1 MSPKAHFAAALGLFL
16 AVAGLFLAVSD
27 TATNAAGEVVSVW
40 MTTAD
45 RSRLLQQQSSV
56 VFGADSGSFPTIDV
70 NEGTQYQ
77 SIDGFGASLTE
88 SSAVVI
94 NGMSASARDTLLR
107 NLFSRSGS
115 GIGLSILRNPM
126 GASDF
131 ATGNYSYDDTC
142 CDLND
147 FNINRD
153 MQAIVPIM
161 KQIRAINP
169 NVLLMGVP
177 WSAPG
182 WMKTSGSM
190 NGGWLHWH
198 YYQTHAQYF
207 VKFIQAYQAQG
218 IPVWAVTPQNEPM
231 HETTGYPTM
240 RMEPTDQ
247 ANFVKNNL
255 GPALRDAG
263 LGGVKIVI
271 LDHNWDLINFPRT
284 ILNDAAANSF
294 VAGTGWHCYSA
305 GLPNQTT
312 LHNEFPSKDM
322 WHTECSDGGWIG
334 DWAANWDRGMREMT
348 IDVIRHWAKG
358 TIKWNLAL
366 NGSNGPTNG
375 GCTNCYGT
383 VTVNGS
389 TVTYNAEYYY
399 LGHASKFVDRGARRI
414 ASNEPSPI
422 KSVAFRNPNG
432 GKVLI
437 AYNTGTG
444 SSTFKVRWNG
454 QAFSYTLPGRAAAT
468 FTWNTGTATPTTPPR
483 ATATATS
490 RPGSTPTATS
500 RPRATATATATPSGG
515 QTIANG
521 TYRIIARHSG
531 KALDVANNGTA
542 DGTNV
547 QQWTYGGGNNQRW
560 NVTHLGSGQYQIQS
574 VSANKALDVANV
586 GTTNGSNVHIW
597 TYVAG
602 NNQKWTITSVGSG
615 YYRVSP
621 VHAPALALD
630 VSGPSTADGANVHV
644 WTYGGGTNQQW
655 QFLAP

>member
-1 MSPKAHFAAALGLFL
+1 MKRVAHLLAAVAVL
-16 AVAGLFLAVSD
+16 AVAVIVYYQGVVPKDTLLA
-27 TATNAAGEVVSVW
+27 ANEIVSVW
-40 MTTAD
+40 MTTSD
-45 RSRLLQQQSSV
+45 RSRLLQQQGSV
-56 VFGADSGSFPTIDV
+56 TFGADTGSFPTIDV
-70 NEGTQYQ
+70 NEATQYQ
-77 SIDGFGASLTE
+77 TMDGFGASLTE
-88 SSAVVI
+88 SSAIVI
-94 NGMSASARDTLLR
+94 NGMSATARATLLQ
-107 NLFSRSGS
+107 NLFSRNGS
-115 GIGLSILRNPM
+115 GIGLSILRQPM

-131 ATGNYSYDDTC
+131 ATSNYSYDDTC

-153 MQAIVPIM
+153 MQAIVPIL
-161 KQIRAINP
+161 KQIRAINSG
-169 NVLLMGVP
+169 VLIMGVP

-182 WMKTSGSM
+182 WMKTSLSM
-190 NGGWLHWH
+190 NGGWLEWAH
-198 YYQTHAQYF
+198 YGTHAQYF
-207 VKFIQAYQAQG
+207 VRFIQAYQAQG
-218 IPVWAVTPQNEPM
+218 IPIWAVTPQNEPM

-240 RMEPTDQ
+240 RMEPTDE

-255 GPALRDAG
+255 GPALQAAG

-284 ILNDAAANSF
+284 ILNDPAASAY

-312 LHNEFPSKDM
+312 LHNEFPNKDM

-334 DWAANWDRGMREMT
+334 DWAANFDRGMREMV
-348 IDVIRHWAKG
+348 IDVVRHWAKG

-366 NGSNGPTNG
+366 NASNGPTNG
-375 GCTNCYGT
+375 GCTNCFGT

-432 GKVLI
+432 TKVVI

-444 SSTFKVRWNG
+444 SSTFKVRWAG
-454 QAFSYTLPGRAAAT
+454 QAFTYTLPGRAAAT
-468 FTWNTGTATPTTPPR
+468 FTWNTATGTPTPTAPPTATPTSATPTPAPSGTPATATPTT
-483 ATATATS
+483 
-490 RPGSTPTATS
+490 G
-500 RPRATATATATPSGG
+500 GG

-521 TYRIIARHSG
+521 TYRILARHSG
-531 KALDVANNGTA
+531 KALDVAGHGTA

-547 QQWTYGGGNNQRW
+547 QQWAYTGGNNQRW
-560 NVTHLGSGQYQIQS
+560 TVTHLGSGQYQIQG
-574 VSANKALDVANV
+574 VEANKALDVAAA
-586 GTTNGSNVHIW
+586 GTANGTNVHIW
-597 TYVAG
+597 TYGGG
-602 NNQKWTITSVGSG
+602 NNQRWTITATDSG
-615 YYRVSP
+615 FYRVSP

-630 VSGPSTADGANVHV
+630 VSGPSTADGANVHA

-655 QFLAP
+655 SFTAP